1 MAAWLAIVKVRVRY
15 IEGLDMITL
24 IITYTI
30 AIEIVVGVTGYVRG
44 YV

>member
-1 MAAWLAIVKVRVRY
+1 MRAIVKVRDTY
-15 IEGLDMITL
+15 MEGLDMITL
-24 IITYTI
+24 IIVYTV